1 MASIY
6 DIAKITSGD
15 PLRAASEAGRE
26 ASTLFAQYEHQKEII
41 DEINKAIKDAER
53 KSRKNKFGFG
63 VGGSILG
70 GLLGTALTSV
80 LGPAAPYVGAALGA
94 GGAEK
99 VRQDIKK
106 PTEKL
111 EKLKK
116 KLKGRKQ
123 AKDVAQTTEAFE
135 QGLDDMVLGDAITAA
150 ISAGIMPGALEKGK
164 EALGLEVAGE
174 TLIPDDIVN
183 VGQGEIGETL
193 ASDLDTGL
201 NLDLE
206 RMANYQNEF
215 GQYITPGEDVH
226 ARIAN
231 QGYVLDEAMG
241 GYYRAPGEGTIED
254 FIPINKGGERIT
266 QEGYSAQNIYPD
278 PLTYGSPGYSIE
290 TQAPTDD
297 VLKIFGMKSK
307 EGDNLGQGQDILS
320 ALTGLNL
327 NKMPWVGEALQ
338 NPWVVNLGRAFGP
351 SIYNELFKSK
361 PVFDEYAQPQFR
373 NPFRG
378 GY

>member
-1 MASIY
+1 MSNIY
-6 DIAKITSGD
+6 DKARIKSGD
-15 PLRAASEAGRE
+15 PLGAASEAGRE
-26 ASTLFAQYEHQKEII
+26 ASTLFAQYKHKSEII

-70 GLLGTALTSV
+70 SLLGAALTPV

-150 ISAGIMPGALEKGK
+150 ISAGIMPGVFEKGK
-164 EALGLEVAGE
+164 EATQTASTLGEFS
-174 TLIPDDIVN
+174 
-183 VGQGEIGETL
+183 Q
-193 ASDLDTGL
+193 DLGPI
-201 NLDLE
+201 
-206 RMANYQNEF
+206 A
-215 GQYITPGEDVH
+215 TPGT
-226 ARIAN
+226 ALPA
-231 QGYVLDEAMG
+231 
-241 GYYRAPGEGTIED
+241 
-254 FIPINKGGERIT
+254 
-266 QEGYSAQNIYPD
+266 
-278 PLTYGSPGYSIE
+278 
-290 TQAPTDD
+290 TDD
-297 VLKIFGMKSK
+297 VLKLFGQKSK
-307 EGDNLGQGQDILS
+307 VGDKFKVGQGQDILS

-338 NPWVVNLGRAFGP
+338 NPWVANLGRAFGP

-361 PVFDEYAQPQFR
+361 PVFDEYSQPQFR
-373 NPFRG
+373 NLFRG